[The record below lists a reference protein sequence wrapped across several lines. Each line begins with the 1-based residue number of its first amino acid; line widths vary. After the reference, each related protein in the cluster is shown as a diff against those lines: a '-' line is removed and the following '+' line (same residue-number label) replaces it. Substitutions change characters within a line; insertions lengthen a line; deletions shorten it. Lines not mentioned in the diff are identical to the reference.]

1 MADWNETQ
9 KHEAEYWGNCLGMRA
24 WGEFVKQE
32 MYAREMGLWEA
43 YGNGTGE
50 LVMGQRSV
58 LDVGGG
64 PVSMTLRC
72 LNARYPT
79 VVDPCDWPASV
90 ERRYRNYGI
99 HFVRAPGEELD
110 QHRHPPQD
118 RGPTRPDGIR
128 PCPETHQPDLP
139 GHGRDPREDRRHE
152 EHEER
157 EEVIVPR
164 SLEKEANAHEV
175 T

>member
-79 VVDPCDWPASV
+79 VVDPCEWPASV
-90 ERRYRNYGI
+90 QRTL
-99 HFVRAPGEELD
+99 PQL
-110 QHRHPPQD
+110 RHPL
-118 RGPTRPDGIR
+118 R
-128 PCPETHQPDLP
+128 PCRLAKSWTSSTSP
-139 GHGRDPREDRRHE
+139 
-152 EHEER
+152 
-157 EEVIVPR
+157 
-164 SLEKEANAHEV
+164 
-175 T
+175 